1 MTAFVS
7 GVGPLFGPNFIIVT
21 ANDETG
27 KEFQLQ
33 VYPDA
38 HNPELRQAGLPT
50 QYYFQPAEV
59 FLARK
64 HDSPDDFNF
73 QMTLF
78 KGLMSEEANIAPTD
92 LVGTELGGGFCSF
105 STTFRIPPSV
115 ITGALEKLKRREHET
130 PGGRL
135 APFFNFQQND
145 PPPSL
150 GIVPITTSAV
160 RCFVQDP
167 AVTGNKI
174 VMTAQHSG
182 KGSIEAQGLCS
193 FLISCNLPAAG
204 QIASALKQGAS
215 PPFLVE
221 NALQESFYINGLT
234 VTVNV
239 DIDKVFDSFSAAV
252 STGGLF
258 RINSLNAE
266 FAYQSCI
273 TSGAIT
279 THMTMNNSVPL
290 DPAVKK
296 WVDEHVDM
304 MKKTAID
311 MVKDQIFDFDPA
323 KTDSKATADRGWF
336 SELFGGSAVSV
347 KRTHAHNGVHVD
359 QTLVLDQTVTV
370 DQTVTGNLSDLLP
383 AVRADLNKYL
393 FIVDI
398 GEFFK
403 KVQVAASSRVN
414 FVETL
419 PDGTELKDPLQ
430 AVQLEAGYPDFS
442 RPTEDGHVNLVMRAA
457 GKHYIPGTT
466 QPTGQGDRPAI
477 WDQDTAKD
485 FVNISFLRLDNP
497 VDGWPSD
504 QVRLRRKLIFDGA
517 DPRVNLSENI
527 APDDRAI
534 AEVEE
539 DTDVH
544 APILTAS
551 IVGYVFVRFM
561 LEAFPMPPNVLIQ
574 ITPKIG
580 PDTYGPFTVTS
591 ANEKNVLWEVY
602 SDKYLRETE
611 FTYTMDV
618 RVRGPRFFDPPVVF
632 STPEPVRVPLRE
644 GLIKYI
650 PQLITPLPQP
660 PADKIETI
668 DRYIRET
675 VVAHV

>member
-27 KEFQLQ
+27 KEFRLQ

-38 HNPELRQAGLPT
+38 HNPELRAAGLPT

-59 FLARK
+59 FLAKK

-78 KGLMSEEANIAPTD
+78 KGLMSEEAHISPAE
-92 LVGTELGGGFCSF
+92 LVGTELGGGFCTF
-105 STTFRIPPSV
+105 STTFGIPASV
-115 ITGALEKLKRREHET
+115 ITGALEKLKQREHET

-135 APFFNFQQND
+135 GPFFNFQQND

-160 RCFVQDP
+160 RCFVPDP
-167 AVTGNKI
+167 AVTGGKI
-174 VMTAQHSG
+174 VMTAQHAG

-193 FLISCNLPAAG
+193 FLVSCNLPAAG

-234 VTVNV
+234 VHVDV

-252 STGGLF
+252 SAGGLF

-266 FAYQSCI
+266 FAYQRCL
-273 TSGAIT
+273 T
-279 THMTMNNSVPL
+279 TGGIVTKMSMNSAVPM
-290 DPAVKK
+290 DPSLKK

-304 MKKTAID
+304 MKKNAID
-311 MVKDQIFDFDPA
+311 LVKHEIFDFDPA

-336 SELFGGSAVSV
+336 SELFGGAAVSV
-347 KRTHAHNGVHVD
+347 KSTHAHNGVHVEQD
-359 QTLVLDQTVTV
+359 LVIDQTVTV
-370 DQTVTGNLSDLLP
+370 DQTVTGNLNDLLP
-383 AVRADLNKYL
+383 AVRANLNKYL

-403 KVQVAASSRVN
+403 KVQVTGSCRVN
-414 FVETL
+414 FEEEL
-419 PDGTELKDPLQ
+419 PDGTKLKDPLQ
-430 AVQLEAGYPDFS
+430 AVQLEAGYPDFT
-442 RPTEDGHVNLVMRAA
+442 RPTEDGQVNLTMRTA
-457 GKHYIPGTT
+457 GKHYVPGET
-466 QPTGQGDRPAI
+466 QPNGQERPAI
-477 WDQDTAKD
+477 WDERTARD
-485 FVNISFLRLDNP
+485 FVSISFLRLDNP
-497 VDGWPSD
+497 VEGWPSD
-504 QVRLRRKLIFDGA
+504 QVRLRKTLIFDGQ
-517 DPRVNLSENI
+517 DPRVNLSEAI
-527 APDDRAI
+527 APSDRSI
-534 AEVEE
+534 AVIEE
-539 DTDVH
+539 DDDVH

-551 IVGYVFVRFM
+551 AVGYIFVRFM
-561 LEAFPMPPNVLIQ
+561 VEAFPLPPNVLLQ
-574 ITPKIG
+574 ITPTIG
-580 PDTYGPFTVTS
+580 QDTYAPIVVTS
-591 ANEKNVLWEVY
+591 KNDMNVLWEVY
-602 SDKYLRETE
+602 SDKYGAETE
-611 FTYTMDV
+611 FTYTMNV

-632 STPEPVRVPLRE
+632 STPEPVRVPVPP

-650 PQLITPLPQP
+650 PQLITPIPEP
-660 PADKIETI
+660 PADQIETI
-668 DRYIRET
+668 DRYVLAAT
-675 VVAHV
+675 TANA

>member
-27 KEFQLQ
+27 KEFRLQ

-38 HNPELRQAGLPT
+38 HNPELRKAHMPT

-78 KGLMSEEANIAPTD
+78 KGLMSEEAHIAPAD
-92 LVGTELGGGFCSF
+92 LVGSELGGGFCSF
-105 STTFRIPPSV
+105 STTFGIPASV
-115 ITGALEKLKRREHET
+115 ITGVLEKLKRREHEI
-130 PGGRL
+130 PDGRIG
-135 APFFNFQQND
+135 PFFNFEQND

-150 GIVPITTSAV
+150 GIVPITTSSV

-167 AVTGNKI
+167 AVTGGKI

-193 FLISCNLPAAG
+193 FLVSCNLPAAG

-221 NALQESFYINGLT
+221 NALQESFYING
-234 VTVNV
+234 VTIEIDV
-239 DIDKVFDSFSAAV
+239 DIDKVYDSFSAAV

-258 RINSLNAE
+258 RINSLAAE
-266 FAYQSCI
+266 FAYQKCI
-273 TSGAIT
+273 TSGAIV
-279 THMTMNNSVPL
+279 THMTTNNSVPL
-290 DPAVKK
+290 DPSTKK
-296 WVDEHVDM
+296 WVDDHVEQM
-304 MKKTAID
+304 RKTAID
-311 MVKDQIFDFDPA
+311 LVKTQIFDFDPA
-323 KTDSKATADRGWF
+323 KTDSKASSDRGWF

-347 KRTHAHNGVHVD
+347 KATHAHNGVHVQ

-370 DQTVTGNLSDLLP
+370 DQTVTGNLNDLLP
-383 AVRADLNKYL
+383 AVRANLNKYL

-414 FVETL
+414 FVEKL

-442 RPTEDGHVNLVMRAA
+442 RPTEDGHVNLTMRAA
-457 GKHYIPGTT
+457 GKHYVPGQTDPVSN
-466 QPTGQGDRPAI
+466 QDRPAI
-477 WDQDTAKD
+477 WDKSTAKD
-485 FVNISFLRLDNP
+485 FVNISFLRLDTP

-504 QVRLRRKLIFDGA
+504 QVRLRKTLIFDGA
-517 DPRVNLSENI
+517 DPRVNLSEKI

-534 AEVEE
+534 AVIE
-539 DTDVH
+539 DDDVH

-551 IVGYVFVRFM
+551 AVGYVFVRFM
-561 LEAFPMPPNVLIQ
+561 IESFPLPPNVLLQ
-574 ITPKIG
+574 ITPTIG
-580 PDTYGPFTVTS
+580 DDTYAPIVVS
-591 ANEKNVLWEVY
+591 SKNDMNVLWEVY
-602 SDKYLRETE
+602 SDKYGAETE
-611 FTYTMDV
+611 FTYTMNV

-632 STPEPVRVPLRE
+632 STPEPVRVPVPD
-644 GLIKYI
+644 KSSSS
-650 PQLITPLPQP
+650 TS
-660 PADKIETI
+660 PAHHPDSGAARGQ
-668 DRYIRET
+668 DQD
-675 VVAHV
+675 H

>member
-38 HNPELRQAGLPT
+38 HNPELRAAGMPT

-73 QMTLF
+73 QMTVF
-78 KGLMSEEANIAPTD
+78 KGLMSEEANISPAE

-105 STTFRIPPSV
+105 ATTFRIPPSV
-115 ITGALEKLKRREHET
+115 ITGVLEKLKRREHDT

-135 APFFNFQQND
+135 APFFNFQEND

-167 AVTGNKI
+167 AVTGGKI

-215 PPFLVE
+215 PPFMVE
-221 NALQESFYINGLT
+221 NALQENFYING
-234 VTVNV
+234 VTIVVDV
-239 DIDKVFDSFSAAV
+239 DIDKVYDSFSAAV
-252 STGGLF
+252 SAGGLF

-266 FAYQSCI
+266 FAYQNCL
-273 TSGAIT
+273 TSGGIT
-279 THMTMNNSVPL
+279 THMTMNNGVPL
-290 DPAVKK
+290 DPSTKK
-296 WVDEHVDM
+296 WVDDHVDLM
-304 MKKTAID
+304 RKTAID
-311 MVKDQIFDFDPA
+311 LVKHEIFDFDPA
-323 KTDSKATADRGWF
+323 KTDSRAAADRGWF

-347 KRTHAHNGVHVD
+347 KSTHAHNGVHVD

-370 DQTVTGNLSDLLP
+370 DQTVTGNLNDLLP
-383 AVRADLNKYL
+383 AVREHLNKYL

-403 KVQVAASSRVN
+403 KVQVAGSCRVN
-414 FVETL
+414 FTEKL

-442 RPTEDGHVNLVMRAA
+442 MPTQDGHVNLSMRTS
-457 GKHYIPGTT
+457 GKHYVPGET
-466 QPTGQGDRPAI
+466 QPSGPDRPAV
-477 WDQDTAKD
+477 WDESTAKD
-485 FVNISFLRLDNP
+485 FVNISFLRLDTP

-504 QVRLRRKLIFDGA
+504 QVRLRKTLIFDGQ
-517 DPRVNLSENI
+517 DPRVNLSRDI
-527 APDDRAI
+527 APEDPAVAVI
-534 AEVEE
+534 EE
-539 DTDVH
+539 DSDIH

-551 IVGYVFVRFM
+551 AVGYVFVRF
-561 LEAFPMPPNVLIQ
+561 LVDAVPLPPNVVLQ
-574 ITPKIG
+574 ITPTIG
-580 PDTYGPFTVTS
+580 EDTFAPITVTS
-591 ANEKNVLWEVY
+591 ENGKNVLWEVY
-602 SDKYLRETE
+602 SDKYRDETE
-611 FTYTMDV
+611 FTYTMNV
-618 RVRGPRFFDPPVVF
+618 HVRGPRFFDPPVDF
-632 STPEPVRVPLRE
+632 STPEPVRVPVRK

-650 PQLITPLPQP
+650 PDLVTPLPLP

-668 DRYIRET
+668 DRYVLAAVT
-675 VVAHV
+675 AHA

>member
-38 HNPELRQAGLPT
+38 HNPELRAAGMPT

-78 KGLMSEEANIAPTD
+78 KGLMSEEAHIAPSD

-115 ITGALEKLKRREHET
+115 ITGVLEKLKRREHDT

-135 APFFNFQQND
+135 APFFNFQEND

-150 GIVPITTSAV
+150 GIVPITSSAV

-167 AVTGNKI
+167 AVTGGKI
-174 VMTAQHSG
+174 LMTAQHSG

-215 PPFLVE
+215 PPFVVE
-221 NALQESFYINGLT
+221 NALQESFYING
-234 VTVNV
+234 VTIVVDV
-239 DIDKVFDSFSAAV
+239 DIDKVYDSFSAAV
-252 STGGLF
+252 STGGFF
-258 RINSLNAE
+258 RINSLAAE
-266 FAYQSCI
+266 FAYQNCV
-273 TSGAIT
+273 TSGGIT
-279 THMTMNNSVPL
+279 THMTMNNGVPL
-290 DPAVKK
+290 DPSTKK
-296 WVDEHVDM
+296 WVDDHVDLM
-304 MKKTAID
+304 RKTAID
-311 MVKDQIFDFDPA
+311 LVKNEIFDFDPS
-323 KTDSKATADRGWF
+323 KTDSKAAADRGWF

-347 KRTHAHNGVHVD
+347 KSTHAHHGVHVD
-359 QTLVLDQTVTV
+359 QTLILDQTVTV
-370 DQTVTGNLSDLLP
+370 DQTVTGNLNDLLP
-383 AVRADLNKYL
+383 AVRLNLNKYL
-393 FIVDI
+393 FVVDI

-403 KVQVAASSRVN
+403 KVQVAGSCRVN
-414 FVETL
+414 FVEKL

-442 RPTEDGHVNLVMRAA
+442 RPTEDGHVNLTMRTS
-457 GKHYIPGTT
+457 GQHYVPGET
-466 QPTGQGDRPAI
+466 QPNGQDRPAI
-477 WDQDTAKD
+477 WDERTARD
-485 FVNISFLRLDNP
+485 FVNISFLRLDTP
-497 VDGWPSD
+497 VEGWPSD
-504 QVRLRRKLIFDGA
+504 QVRLRKTLIFDGQ
-517 DPRVNLSENI
+517 DPRVNLSEKI

-534 AEVEE
+534 AVITE
-539 DTDVH
+539 DDDVH

-551 IVGYVFVRFM
+551 AVGYVFVRFM
-561 LEAFPMPPNVLIQ
+561 VEAFPLPPNVILQ
-574 ITPKIG
+574 ITPTIG
-580 PDTYGPFTVTS
+580 EDTYAPIVVTS
-591 ANEKNVLWEVY
+591 QNGMNVLWEVY
-602 SDKYLRETE
+602 SDKYGDETE
-611 FTYTMDV
+611 FTYTMNV
-618 RVRGPRFFDPPVVF
+618 RVRGPHFFDPPVVF
-632 STPEPVRVPLRE
+632 STPEPVRVPLQP

-650 PQLITPLPQP
+650 PQLVTPLPAP
-660 PADKIETI
+660 PEDKIETI
-668 DRYIRET
+668 ERYVLAAVT
-675 VVAHV
+675 AHV